1 MDRKEIIE
9 KLKFKYDY
17 RFHTTTGFGE
27 ESLFYK
33 VSDLEEDLY
42 EDFLSYIP
50 EHFWEDYLGF
60 IFDEENLREFMKEWK
75 TGKTSSEIRD
85 QFKKENLDIKK
96 SRKKR
101 FKL

>member
-1 MDRKEIIE
+1 MAFE

-17 RFHTTTGFGE
+17 RFQTATGFGE

-33 VSDLEEDLY
+33 VSDLEDDLY

-60 IFDEENLREFMKEWK
+60 IFDSVV
-75 TGKTSSEIRD
+75 G
-85 QFKKENLDIKK
+85 IK
-96 SRKKR
+96 SQYKR
-101 FKL
+101 NWV